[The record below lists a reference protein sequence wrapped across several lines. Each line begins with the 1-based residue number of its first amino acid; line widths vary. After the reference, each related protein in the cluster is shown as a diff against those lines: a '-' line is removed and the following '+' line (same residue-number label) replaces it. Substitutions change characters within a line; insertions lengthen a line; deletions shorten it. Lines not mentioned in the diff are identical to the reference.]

1 MHLLLIIANALI
13 IVIFYL
19 IAMSLDNVDNF
30 PNLLY
35 FVVVVVLDEI
45 VFLLPLT
52 VEASLALFFGA
63 LFWPRLTVCRQK

>member
-30 PNLLY
+30 LNLLY
-35 FVVVVVLDEI
+35 SVVVVVLGEI

-52 VEASLALFFGA
+52 VEASLALFLVRCSG
-63 LFWPRLTVCRQK
+63 QD